1 MASVPLGPGAPCRG
15 VSFRSAAAGS
25 IANLFCCTLRRVPR
39 PIAIACI
46 VSGTACGRLAFEAT
60 DGRVADA
67 AIDTGGSDMNAIA
80 GLVAWYPMD
89 DDPTSGTLRDL
100 SPNHLDGSC
109 ATDACPAVATG
120 KLGTSFQ
127 FDGVHQRFAVTD
139 DGRLQQTAG
148 YTVTVWVMR
157 AGSGTALSKPLATG
171 PGASWELAVDDAG
184 VWFYSTDADGEGA
197 ISGPPL
203 PLDLWSHVAMS
214 CEGGAK
220 RLYVDGSEV
229 AFTSKSLRFD
239 STPLQ
244 IGADQEDGVV
254 IQYFRGRLDELRIYD
269 RALSPAE
276 IQQIYQ
282 LR

>member
-1 MASVPLGPGAPCRG
+1 ML
-15 VSFRSAAAGS
+15 
-25 IANLFCCTLRRVPR
+25 R
-39 PIAIACI
+39 PIAIACL
-46 VSGTACGRLAFEAT
+46 VTASACGRVAFDVT
-60 DGRVADA
+60 DSRVADA
-67 AIDTGGSDMNAIA
+67 AVDTDLAEMQDPDVGDATAIP

-89 DDPTSGTLRDL
+89 DDPTSGKLLDR
-100 SPNHLDGSC
+100 SPNHLDGTC

-127 FDGVHQRFAVTD
+127 FDGVHQRFTVTD
-139 DGRLQQTAG
+139 DGRLRQTAG
-148 YTVTVWVMR
+148 YTVAVWVMR
-157 AGSGTALSKPLATG
+157 SGSGTALSKPLATG

-184 VWFYSTDADGEGA
+184 VWFYSTDGDGEGS

-203 PLDLWSHVAMS
+203 PLDSWSHVAMS
-214 CEGGAK
+214 CEAGAK
-220 RLYVDGSEV
+220 RLYVDGAEV
-229 AFTSKSLRFD
+229 ASTSKSLLFD

-244 IGADQEDGVV
+244 IGADQEDGVI
-254 IQYFRGRLDELRIYD
+254 IQYFRGRLDELQIYD

>member
-1 MASVPLGPGAPCRG
+1 MDRASVLLY
-15 VSFRSAAAGS
+15 AA
-25 IANLFCCTLRRVPR
+25 RRVLR

-46 VSGTACGRLAFEAT
+46 VTATACGRVAFEAT
-60 DGRVADA
+60 DGRAADA
-67 AIDTGGSDMNAIA
+67 AIDTETTDAQDSGDSDAAVIA

-89 DDPTSGTLRDL
+89 DDPTSGKMLDR
-100 SPNHLDGSC
+100 SPNHLDGGC

-120 KLGTSFQ
+120 RLGTSFQ
-127 FDGVHQRFAVTD
+127 FDGIHQRFTVAD

-157 AGSGTALSKPLATG
+157 SGSGTALSKPLATG
-171 PGASWELAVDDAG
+171 PGASWELATDDAG
-184 VWFYSTDADGEGA
+184 VWFYSTDADGEGS
-197 ISGPPL
+197 ISGPAL
-203 PLDLWSHVAMS
+203 PLDQWSHVAMS
-214 CEGGAK
+214 CERGAK

-229 AFTSKSLRFD
+229 ASTSKSMLFD

-244 IGADQEDGVV
+244 IGSDQEDGVT

-276 IQQIYQ
+276 IQQIYK
-282 LR
+282 LP